1 MQEGGKIN
9 RESVSCS
16 PINYFKQF
24 AEANFGFSKLG
35 KEKCIMTNLEFTL
48 DSREVATM
56 VEKEH
61 KHLIRDIRTYMEQ
74 MEEVN
79 KKAFEEGKGAEPKIG
94 LSDFFKEFSYK
105 DSTGRTLPCYLITK
119 KGCEFIAHKL
129 TGIKGTE
136 FTVRYINRF
145 HEMEEALKGEQNIY
159 KIKDTSLG
167 ELTSFV
173 REMDKVMRDQNSHP
187 SDIAEAF
194 QEVCGQFGIRLPKN
208 FVREPKVIEP
218 NYFTSFDAIMAKEEE

>member
-1 MQEGGKIN
+1 MNNLQIFENSEFGQMRTATVNHEIWFCLTDVCKALDLTQASKVKERLNDKGVNIIPTLTSGGMQNLLYIN
-9 RESVSCS
+9 EPNLYKTIFQSRKES
-16 PINYFKQF
+16 
-24 AEANFGFSKLG
+24 AER
-35 KEKCIMTNLEFTL
+35 FT
-48 DSREVATM
+48 DWVTSEVLPT
-56 VEKEH
+56 
-61 KHLIRDIRTYMEQ
+61 IR
-74 MEEVN
+74 
-79 KKAFEEGKGAEPKIG
+79 K
-94 LSDFFKEFSYK
+94 
-105 DSTGRTLPCYLITK
+105 TGRY
-119 KGCEFIAHKL
+119 
-129 TGIKGTE
+129 
-136 FTVRYINRF
+136 
-145 HEMEEALKGEQNIY
+145 EQNIY

>member
-1 MQEGGKIN
+1 
-9 RESVSCS
+9 
-16 PINYFKQF
+16 
-24 AEANFGFSKLG
+24 
-35 KEKCIMTNLEFTL
+35 MTNLEFTL